1 MTPRVLGSSVFVV
14 GLVLG
19 GVHCS
24 RARETGRSDEQVTPS
39 RPASSQNAAAGLGG
53 TSWRLVRFQGGDG
66 STLTPDDRNKYT
78 IAFETDG
85 RLSARIN
92 CNRGTGTWKSSGPSQ
107 LEFGPLGLTRAMC
120 LPEPLH
126 DQMVKQWTYARSY
139 LIRHGHLFLS
149 LMADG
154 GIYEFEPMKLEGGV
168 NGRGTVRGTATY
180 RERMALPPGA
190 VLEATLEDVS
200 RADAA
205 AKVIGST
212 RIEHPRNPP
221 IRFTIPFDPSRIDPK
236 QRYAVRA
243 RILVDEKPFFITDQT
258 YPVLTGG
265 NGSEVDLMLRRA
277 TTSGGAPMALEN
289 TYWKL
294 TELGGAAVTGTQ
306 IEPHLVLDPTTRRVT
321 GSGGCNQLTGGYQ
334 VNSDRL
340 RLSQTVG
347 TMMACMKGMETE
359 KAFLKA
365 LGQVAGWRITGQQ
378 LELLDSSGNVL
389 ARFEGRRPFH

>member
-1 MTPRVLGSSVFVV
+1 MTRRALVSDALLV

-19 GVHCS
+19 AVHCS
-24 RARETGRSDEQVTPS
+24 QAREKGASDAQVTPS
-39 RPASSQNAAAGLGG
+39 KPASSQPTDLSG
-53 TSWRLVRFQGGDG
+53 TSWRLVKFQGGDG
-66 STLTPDDRNKYT
+66 LTLTPDDREKYT
-78 IAFETDG
+78 IAFGTDD
-85 RLSARIN
+85 RLSVRIN
-92 CNRGTGTWKSSGPSQ
+92 CNRGTGTWKSSGRR
-107 LEFGPLGLTRAMC
+107 LEFGPLALTRAMC

-126 DQMVKQWTYARSY
+126 DQMVKQWTYVRSY

-154 GIYEFEPMKLEGGV
+154 GIYEFEPMKPEGGV

-212 RIEHPRNPP
+212 RIDHPRNPP
-221 IRFTIPFDPSRIDPK
+221 IRFMIPFDPSRIDPK
-236 QRYAVRA
+236 RRYAVRA
-243 RILVDEKPFFITDQT
+243 RILVDQKPFFITDQT

-265 NGSEVDLMLRRA
+265 NGSEVELMLRRA

-294 TELGGAAVTGTQ
+294 TELGGAPVTGTQ
-306 IEPHLVLDPTTRRVT
+306 IEPHLVLDPTTQRVT
-321 GSGGCNQLTGGYQ
+321 GSGGCNQLSGGYQ
-334 VNSDRL
+334 VNGDRL

-365 LGQVAGWRITGQQ
+365 LGQVAGWRIAGQQ
-378 LELLDSSGNVL
+378 LELLDSNGNVL